1 MYRNLI
7 SANISLTMQPVYINA
22 LNQISTLGPR
32 RIFKLLFPFNNR
44 AEDTWRASHSE
55 LIKSGL
61 PKHILEKFISERNH
75 IDPESEWLK
84 LKKLSI
90 NVLCHPKI
98 SSEPL
103 LSNLYPPL
111 LAQIPNP
118 PPILYQKGS
127 LHPELPIRLA
137 VVGARKI
144 SSYGQQIIADI
155 IYQLAL
161 QKIVI
166 VSGLA
171 IGTDSQAHQMAL
183 KAHCPTIAVLA
194 NGLDQIYPITN
205 YDLAADILADDGAIL
220 SEFPLGTPAWRQNF
234 PQRNRLI
241 SGLAQATLV
250 IEATLKSGS
259 LITAS
264 HALEQNRDVF
274 AVPGNIYQSNY
285 QGTNNLIKQGAKPI
299 TNISDILDGLNLHNS
314 NQCVT
319 TTKVTPASPIQQ
331 KIYSELLNEPVFIDV
346 LIKKIGLSPAEINST
361 ITLMEIKG
369 LIKNNG
375 GGQYV
380 AL

>member
-1 MYRNLI
+1 
-7 SANISLTMQPVYINA
+7 
-22 LNQISTLGPR
+22 
-32 RIFKLLFPFNNR
+32 
-44 AEDTWRASHSE
+44 
-55 LIKSGL
+55 
-61 PKHILEKFISERNH
+61 
-75 IDPESEWLK
+75 
-84 LKKLSI
+84 
-90 NVLCHPKI
+90 
-98 SSEPL
+98 
-103 LSNLYPPL
+103 
-111 LAQIPNP
+111 
-118 PPILYQKGS
+118 
-127 LHPELPIRLA
+127 
-137 VVGARKI
+137 
-144 SSYGQQIIADI
+144 
-155 IYQLAL
+155 
-161 QKIVI
+161 
-166 VSGLA
+166 
-171 IGTDSQAHQMAL
+171 MAL

-319 TTKVTPASPIQQ
+319 TTKVKTASPIQQ